1 LTGHPPEC
9 IQNEDAGDP
18 AKIHDHP
25 PTPNPQTKHTM
36 KTTSLVK
43 VLGIATLAAA
53 ASIAT
58 SQAQTLIAH
67 YELQETSLTPSGAVY
82 NGVED
87 STGTQVDGSYWAVAD
102 LGSTVSGLVGQ
113 AGPNVGG
120 DTLSYGFLESNDWG
134 VSTNV
139 SNLLPATGN
148 FAVYV
153 TFKTTTPFTGDQGH
167 LFSNNNGSNAGRA
180 NLFVSNGVVGWF
192 QNNGVT
198 LTSTTNVTDGNW
210 YTVGIAREGIRFEL
224 ILDGSVVATGNSS
237 GAIDT
242 ATTWMLGRQRNGV
255 NPFEGNI
262 SDVQVYDGYIVIP
275 EPGTF
280 VLLGL
285 GLGALV
291 LVRRRRH

>member
-1 LTGHPPEC
+1 
-9 IQNEDAGDP
+9 
-18 AKIHDHP
+18 
-25 PTPNPQTKHTM
+25 M

-87 STGTQVDGSYWAVAD
+87 STGTQVDGSYWAVAG

-167 LFSNNNGSNAGRA
+167 LFSNNNGSNVGRA

-210 YTVGIAREGIRFEL
+210 YTVGIAREGIRFDL
-224 ILDGSVVATGNSS
+224 ILDGSIVATGDSS